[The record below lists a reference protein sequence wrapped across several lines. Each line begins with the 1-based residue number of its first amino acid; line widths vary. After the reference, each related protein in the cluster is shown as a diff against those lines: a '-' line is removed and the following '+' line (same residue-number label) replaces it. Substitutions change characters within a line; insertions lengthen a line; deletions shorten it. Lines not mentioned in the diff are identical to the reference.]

1 MHSAHHNQTR
11 MNPPSQHKAQTM
23 NAFTLEEA
31 VSLIHRLAVRN
42 QHLKQDRNTRPSIT
56 EIGHVCGVLTLND
69 QIELVIKFHDE
80 LRQFTKAEF
89 CAQVTLLD

>member
-1 MHSAHHNQTR
+1 MPAVRHHHASMNRHIHHQT
-11 MNPPSQHKAQTM
+11 QTM
-23 NAFTLEEA
+23 NAFTLDEA
-31 VSLIHRLAVRN
+31 VALIYRLAVRN
-42 QHLKQDRNTRPSIT
+42 QHLKQDRNTKPSIT

-89 CAQVTLLD
+89 CAKVTLLD

>member
-1 MHSAHHNQTR
+1 MPAALHDHASMNRPIHHQT
-11 MNPPSQHKAQTM
+11 QTM
-23 NAFTLEEA
+23 NAFTLDEA
-31 VSLIHRLAVRN
+31 VALIYRLAVRN
-42 QHLKQDRNTRPSIT
+42 QHLNQDRNTKPSIT

-89 CAQVTLLD
+89 CAEVTLLD